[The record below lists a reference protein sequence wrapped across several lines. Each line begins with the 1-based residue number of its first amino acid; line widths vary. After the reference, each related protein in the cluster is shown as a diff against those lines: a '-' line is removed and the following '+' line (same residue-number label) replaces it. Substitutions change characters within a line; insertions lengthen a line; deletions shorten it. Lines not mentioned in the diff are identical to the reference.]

1 MESYFLAFFAG
12 AVELLELV
20 DKSNGT
26 GSETSL
32 SAQILAM
39 IR

>member
-26 GSETSL
+26 SSEPL
-32 SAQILAM
+32 HSARIQEV